1 MRCGVR
7 AISRALLAWAIVF
20 AAGAGLGAQSLD
32 RPGTGFTATVASVD
46 SFALV
51 LRSDSG
57 KLVTFPIEDRFKVP
71 AGLVP
76 GTRVTVRYEVVDGDG
91 YRLLGVKIASG
102 PIEHDSTTEPPSM
115 PPASPAASDSIRQ
128 EPGNSPV
135 LPEPTPEPEPE
146 ETTPATRETA
156 KPSPPGGSVAAAVS
170 GPRPGA
176 QPEAATGSLP
186 AMPTPP
192 PPASR
197 EVVTMLTLLLASGA
211 LVWMALARL

>member
-1 MRCGVR
+1 
-7 AISRALLAWAIVF
+7 
-20 AAGAGLGAQSLD
+20 
-32 RPGTGFTATVASVD
+32 
-46 SFALV
+46 
-51 LRSDSG
+51 
-57 KLVTFPIEDRFKVP
+57 
-71 AGLVP
+71 
-76 GTRVTVRYEVVDGDG
+76 
-91 YRLLGVKIASG
+91 
-102 PIEHDSTTEPPSM
+102 M